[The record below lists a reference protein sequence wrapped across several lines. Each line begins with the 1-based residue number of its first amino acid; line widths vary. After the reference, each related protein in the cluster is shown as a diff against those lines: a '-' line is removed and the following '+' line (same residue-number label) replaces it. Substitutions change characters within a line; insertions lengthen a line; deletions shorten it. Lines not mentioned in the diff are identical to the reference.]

1 MIQSF
6 FHSGWE
12 NIYFE
17 KMEISWVPCVTLVMH
32 WAGQWDIS
40 RTIWLRNALLHLG
53 IPTLA
58 IDFSGHGKSSSNFP
72 RSIAKRI
79 SEARDAIRLL
89 DMDTNISLIGFSM
102 SGEVSVRL
110 TDHCLIQNL
119 ILFAPWIYHRDV
131 VDMPFDENFTRAIR
145 SHESWR
151 NNAIWDILDDF
162 QWNILLFTP
171 ELDTVI
177 PEWVN
182 EIIMDVAP
190 MANKERVIIKDAI
203 HMVWKWMNENPTRI
217 QEIAYK
223 IKQLYT

>member
-6 FHSGWE
+6 FNSGWE
-12 NIYFE
+12 DIYYE
-17 KMEISWVPCVTLVMH
+17 KMELPWVPCVTLVMH

-40 RTIWLRNALLHLG
+40 RTLWLRNALFDLG

-79 SEARDAIRLL
+79 SEARDATCLL
-89 DMDTNISLIGFSM
+89 DIDIGISLIGFSM
-102 SGEVSVRL
+102 SGEVSIRL
-110 TDHCLIQNL
+110 TEHCSVENL
-119 ILFAPWIYHRDV
+119 ILFAPGIYHRDV
-131 VDMPFDENFTRAIR
+131 IDIPFDNIFTCAIR

-151 NNAIWDILDDF
+151 ENAIGEILGDF
-162 QWNILLFTP
+162 QWNIVLFTP

-182 EIIMDVAP
+182 EILMNAAP
-190 MANKERVIIKDAI
+190 RANKERVIIQDAN
-203 HMVWKWMNENPTRI
+203 HMVWKWMNENPGRI
-217 QEIAYK
+217 PEIANVIKK
-223 IKQLYT
+223 II